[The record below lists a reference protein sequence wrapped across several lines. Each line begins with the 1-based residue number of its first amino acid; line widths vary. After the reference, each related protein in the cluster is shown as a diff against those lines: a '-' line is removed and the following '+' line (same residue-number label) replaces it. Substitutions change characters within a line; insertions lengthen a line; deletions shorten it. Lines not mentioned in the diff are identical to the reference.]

1 MGGGMETNK
10 NKFIEDWGSARE
22 NLEHNFRWTR
32 RNFALIGIFGIA
44 LPIIVYK
51 GIVKDFPPSRVLP
64 EPIGDGIF
72 VKYELGKELGRGE
85 FGVTHECIE
94 ITTRERFAC
103 KRISKEKLRTEIDVE
118 DVRREV
124 EIMRSLPKHP
134 NIVSF
139 KEAFEDKDA
148 VYLVMEICEGGEL
161 FDRIVSR
168 GHYTERAAASVAK
181 TILEVVKVCHEHGV
195 IHRDLKPENFLFS
208 NETETAQ
215 LKAIDFGLSIFFK
228 PEKTL
233 FNEIVGSPYYMA
245 PEVLR
250 RNYGPEV
257 DVWSAGVILYI
268 LLCGVPPFWAE
279 TEEGIAHA
287 IVRGN
292 IDFERDPWPKVSAEA
307 KELVKDMLD
316 ANPYSRLTVQE
327 VLEHPWIQNAE
338 RAPNVNLGD
347 NVRTKIQQFLLMNR
361 FKKKVLRI
369 VADNLPNKEIEEIVQ
384 MFRTMDTDKNGR
396 LTFEELRD
404 GLKKF
409 GTVCPDGDVKML
421 MDAAD
426 TDGNGMLS
434 CEEFVTLAIH
444 LKRMGCDEHLQQA
457 FKYFDKNGNGSIE
470 LDELKEALFD
480 DDKLGQGGDQWI
492 KDIFFDVDLNKDGRI
507 SFDEFKAMMKS
518 GTDWKMAS
526 RQYSRALLN
535 ALSIKM
541 FKEDGGNNGPK
552 FHSME
557 FPVAR
562 KKANILDPKNKSME
576 LVHSRTYKPSGLR
589 N

>member
-1 MGGGMETNK
+1 MGSCVSSPLKGSPFRKRPVRRRKSGKSKTSTNPRV
-10 NKFIEDWGSARE
+10 DSST
-22 NLEHNFRWTR
+22 NLSQR
-32 RNFALIGIFGIA
+32 LIFQ
-44 LPIIVYK
+44 
-51 GIVKDFPPSRVLP
+51 PPSRVLP
-64 EPIGDGIF
+64 EPVGDGIF

-228 PEKTL
+228 PGQR

-292 IDFERDPWPKVSAEA
+292 IDFERDPWPKVSTEA

-384 MFRTMDTDKNGR
+384 MFQTMDTDKNGR

-480 DDKLGQGGDQWI
+480 DDKLGHNGDQWI

-562 KKANILDPKNKSME
+562 KKAKILDPKNKSME